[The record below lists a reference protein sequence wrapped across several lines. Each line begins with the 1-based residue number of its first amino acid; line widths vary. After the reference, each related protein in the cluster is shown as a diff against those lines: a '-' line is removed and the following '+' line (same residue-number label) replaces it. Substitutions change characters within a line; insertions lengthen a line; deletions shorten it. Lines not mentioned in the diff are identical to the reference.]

1 MHPAYNH
8 NARPKPIALRTS
20 PFSLWIMSVVKE
32 ALAAAKK
39 VSTKR
44 GTTGDDLYRR
54 STQYRVWSF
63 TAEGLMAAREAVH
76 ARQTELAKQRMA
88 EAKTAIAEAHE
99 APTTTADA
107 LNATEADPPTLEE
120 EQRFLAY
127 YGKSL
132 LTTGDFFRM
141 PTQVKATAALFFKK
155 FFLVHSIMEFN
166 PKLVLYTCLFL
177 AAKLENYFMSIA
189 LFASKLPKTE
199 PSDVLDLE
207 FTVLQLLRFTLYVH
221 HPFRP
226 LYGFFLDMQA
236 VLLYPSPTM
245 YDVNVDTLGALYD
258 RAKVWLVE
266 HALLSDVE
274 FMYTPPQIALAAL
287 YDLDVR
293 ITDRYLKKK
302 FGKVAA
308 AAPAAEPAPAA
319 AESEP
324 TPTGETEYD
333 QLVRVVRRCVRRAK
347 EARIP
352 TKEESTEIDKKR
364 FFALH
369 PERLLKKKL
378 KLA

>member
-1 MHPAYNH
+1 
-8 NARPKPIALRTS
+8 
-20 PFSLWIMSVVKE
+20 MSVAKE
-32 ALAAAKK
+32 ASAAAKE
-39 VSTKR
+39 VSATR
-44 GTTGDDLYRR
+44 RTTGDDLYRR

-63 TAEGLMAAREAVH
+63 TTEGLVAAREAVH
-76 ARQTELAKQRMA
+76 ARQTELAKQRMT
-88 EAKTAIAEAHE
+88 EAKTAIAEAQE
-99 APTTTADA
+99 APSAAADV

-132 LTTGDFFRM
+132 LNTGDFFRM
-141 PTQVKATAALFFKK
+141 PTQVKATAVSFFKK

-166 PKLVLYTCLFL
+166 PKSVLYTCLFL
-177 AAKLENYFMSIA
+177 AAKSENYFMSIA
-189 LFASKLPKTE
+189 SFASKLPKTE

-207 FTVLQLLRFTLYVH
+207 FTVLQSLRFTLYVH

-258 RAKVWLVE
+258 RAKGWLVE

-287 YDLDVR
+287 YDSDVR

-308 AAPAAEPAPAA
+308 VTPAAAGAGATAAAAGTAEPAPAA

-324 TPTGETEYD
+324 ASAGETEYD

-378 KLA
+378 KSAQ